1 MNVINY
7 LDQNKSKLRYRI
19 YFHNSFIITSTFIIE
34 LKKNN
39 VLKFIS
45 IFNIAIFVISFSMID
60 QLSRVYAHSF
70 TSDDSSYFLGLDKR
84 TKVELELAEKNYPL
98 NITLSMD
105 HSDNAARLVYD
116 IYYADDDIVEDSDFI
131 KRYNKEVSSSNSTT
145 YALVVADLL
154 DEILRGY
161 ADALVIDTDLTN
173 MSNLVLIDELKNL
186 AKESNPTKVPSN
198 SSDKEEEE
206 EGAESEYSK
215 LLSTNNSIFN
225 YADYE
230 TAKALLVE
238 IKGIFEN
245 HLKSPSNNV
254 TSQSVNAISKLEKDL
269 EKLSNLINNNDGSPA
284 EVMEL
289 VHLQVHPSLQKGFG
303 LQTKM
308 NMNGQMNMNG

>member
-1 MNVINY
+1 
-7 LDQNKSKLRYRI
+7 
-19 YFHNSFIITSTFIIE
+19 

-39 VLKFIS
+39 VLKFTS
-45 IFNIAIFVISFSMID
+45 IFSVAIFVISFSMVD
-60 QLSRVYAHSF
+60 QLEHVFAHSF
-70 TSDDSSYFLGLDKR
+70 NSDDSSYFLGLDKR
-84 TKVELELAEKNYPL
+84 TKIELELAEKNYPL

-154 DEILRGY
+154 DEVLRGY

-173 MSNLVLIDELKNL
+173 MSNLVLLDELKNL
-186 AKESNPTKVPSN
+186 SKQSNSNSTNFSSN
-198 SSDKEEEE
+198 SSDNNTEGTKSEE
-206 EGAESEYSK
+206 SK

-238 IKGIFEN
+238 IKDIFEN
-245 HLKSPSNNV
+245 HLKSSSKNAID
-254 TSQSVNAISKLEKDL
+254 SQSVNDISKLEKDL
-269 EKLSNLINNNDGSPA
+269 EKLYNLINNNNGSPA
-284 EVMEL
+284 DVMEL
-289 VHLQVHPSLQKGFG
+289 VHLQIHPSLQTAFG

-308 NMNGQMNMNG
+308 NMDGQMNMDG

>member
-1 MNVINY
+1 LKIINVIE
-7 LDQNKSKLRYRI
+7 
-19 YFHNSFIITSTFIIE
+19 FT
-34 LKKNN
+34 
-39 VLKFIS
+39 S
-45 IFNIAIFVISFSMID
+45 IFIIAIFVISFSMVD
-60 QLSRVYAHSF
+60 QISQVFAHSF

-84 TKVELELAEKNYPL
+84 TKIELELAEKNYPL

-116 IYYADDDIVEDSDFI
+116 IYYADDDIVEDEDFI
-131 KRYNKEVSSSNSTT
+131 KRYNKEISSSNSTT

-154 DEILRGY
+154 DEVLRGY

-173 MSNLVLIDELKNL
+173 MSNLVLLDELKNL
-186 AKESNPTKVPSN
+186 TKQPEMKSISSN
-198 SSDKEEEE
+198 SSDN
-206 EGAESEYSK
+206 EGSVSEHSK

-238 IKGIFEN
+238 IKNIFEN
-245 HLKSPSNNV
+245 HLKSSSNNA
-254 TSQSVNAISKLEKDL
+254 TSQSIIPISKLEKDL
-269 EKLSNLINNNDGSPA
+269 EKLTNIIHHNNGSPA

-289 VHLQVHPSLQKGFG
+289 VHLQIHPSLQKGFG

-308 NMNGQMNMNG
+308 NMNGQMNMNDDKN

>member
-1 MNVINY
+1 
-7 LDQNKSKLRYRI
+7 
-19 YFHNSFIITSTFIIE
+19 

-39 VLKFIS
+39 VLEFTS
-45 IFNIAIFVISFSMID
+45 IFSIAIFVISFSMVD
-60 QLSRVYAHSF
+60 QLSYVFAHSF
-70 TSDDSSYFLGLDKR
+70 NSDDSSYFLGLDKR
-84 TKVELELAEKNYPL
+84 TKIELELAEKNYPL

-154 DEILRGY
+154 DEVLRGY
-161 ADALVIDTDLTN
+161 ADALAIDTDLTN
-173 MSNLVLIDELKNL
+173 MSNLVLVDELKNL
-186 AKESNPTKVPSN
+186 AKQSNSTNISSN
-198 SSDKEEEE
+198 SSDDN
-206 EGAESEYSK
+206 EGTRSEQSK
-215 LLSTNNSIFN
+215 LVSTNNSIFN

-238 IKGIFEN
+238 IKDIFEN
-245 HLKSPSNNV
+245 HLKSVSDNATN
-254 TSQSVNAISKLEKDL
+254 SQSVNAISKLEKDL
-269 EKLSNLINNNDGSPA
+269 EKLSNLINNNGSPA

-289 VHLQVHPSLQKGFG
+289 VHLQIHPSLQAGFG

-308 NMNGQMNMNG
+308 NMDGQMNMDE

>member
-1 MNVINY
+1 MKKINVIE
-7 LDQNKSKLRYRI
+7 
-19 YFHNSFIITSTFIIE
+19 FT
-34 LKKNN
+34 
-39 VLKFIS
+39 S
-45 IFNIAIFVISFSMID
+45 IFIIAIFVISFSMVD
-60 QLSRVYAHSF
+60 QLSQVFAHSF

-116 IYYADDDIVEDSDFI
+116 IYYADDDIVEDKDFI
-131 KRYNKEVSSSNSTT
+131 KRYNKEISSSNSTT

-154 DEILRGY
+154 DEVLRGY

-173 MSNLVLIDELKNL
+173 MSNLVLLDELKNITKQPQL
-186 AKESNPTKVPSN
+186 TSISSNN
-198 SSDKEEEE
+198 SDN
-206 EGAESEYSK
+206 EGSVAEHSK

-238 IKGIFEN
+238 IKNIFEN
-245 HLKSPSNNV
+245 HLKSSSNNA
-254 TSQSVNAISKLEKDL
+254 TSQSIISISKLEKDL
-269 EKLSNLINNNDGSPA
+269 EKLTNIIHHNNGSPA

-289 VHLQVHPSLQKGFG
+289 VHLQIHPSLQKGFG

-308 NMNGQMNMNG
+308 NMNGQMNMNDDKN

>member
-1 MNVINY
+1 M
-7 LDQNKSKLRYRI
+7 
-19 YFHNSFIITSTFIIE
+19 HNSFIIISTFIIE

-39 VLKFIS
+39 VIRFTS
-45 IFNIAIFVISFSMID
+45 IFSVAIFVISFSSVD
-60 QLSRVYAHSF
+60 QISYVFAHSF
-70 TSDDSSYFLGLDKR
+70 NSDDSSYFLGLDKR
-84 TKVELELAEKNYPL
+84 TKIELELAEKNYPL

-154 DEILRGY
+154 DEVLRGY

-173 MSNLVLIDELKNL
+173 MSNLVLLDELQNL
-186 AKESNPTKVPSN
+186 TKQSN
-198 SSDKEEEE
+198 SNSTNFSSNNSDNI
-206 EGAESEYSK
+206 EGTKSEQSK
-215 LLSTNNSIFN
+215 LFSTNNSIFN

-238 IKGIFEN
+238 IKDIFEN
-245 HLKSPSNNV
+245 QLKSPSDNAIN
-254 TSQSVNAISKLEKDL
+254 SQSVNVISKLEKDL
-269 EKLSNLINNNDGSPA
+269 EKLSNLINNNNGSPA
-284 EVMEL
+284 EVMRL
-289 VHLQVHPSLQKGFG
+289 VHLQVHPSLQTAFG

-308 NMNGQMNMNG
+308 NMDGQMNMDG

>member
-1 MNVINY
+1 
-7 LDQNKSKLRYRI
+7 
-19 YFHNSFIITSTFIIE
+19 

-39 VLKFIS
+39 VLKFTS
-45 IFNIAIFVISFSMID
+45 IFSVAIFVISFSMVD
-60 QLSRVYAHSF
+60 QLEHVFAHSF
-70 TSDDSSYFLGLDKR
+70 NSDDSSYFLGLDKR
-84 TKVELELAEKNYPL
+84 TKIELELAEKNYPL

-154 DEILRGY
+154 DEVLRGY

-173 MSNLVLIDELKNL
+173 MSNLVLLDELKNL
-186 AKESNPTKVPSN
+186 SKQSNSNSTNFSSN
-198 SSDKEEEE
+198 SSDNNT
-206 EGAESEYSK
+206 EGTKSEQSK

-238 IKGIFEN
+238 IKDIFEN
-245 HLKSPSNNV
+245 HLKSSSKNAID
-254 TSQSVNAISKLEKDL
+254 SQSVNDISKLEKDL
-269 EKLSNLINNNDGSPA
+269 EKLYNLINNNNGSPA
-284 EVMEL
+284 DVMEL
-289 VHLQVHPSLQKGFG
+289 VHLQIHPSLQTAFG

-308 NMNGQMNMNG
+308 NMDGQMNMDG

>member
-1 MNVINY
+1 MKKINVIG
-7 LDQNKSKLRYRI
+7 
-19 YFHNSFIITSTFIIE
+19 FT
-34 LKKNN
+34 
-39 VLKFIS
+39 S
-45 IFNIAIFVISFSMID
+45 IFIIAIFVISFSMVD
-60 QLSRVYAHSF
+60 QLSQVFAHSF

-116 IYYADDDIVEDSDFI
+116 IYYADDDIVEDNDFI
-131 KRYNKEVSSSNSTT
+131 KRYNKEISSSNSTT

-154 DEILRGY
+154 DEVLRGY

-186 AKESNPTKVPSN
+186 AKESNSTTVPSN
-198 SSDKEEEE
+198 SSDKEE
-206 EGAESEYSK
+206 GSESEYSK

-238 IKGIFEN
+238 IKDIFEN
-245 HLKSPSNNV
+245 HLKSPSNNA
-254 TSQSVNAISKLEKDL
+254 TSQSVNVISKLEKDL
-269 EKLSNLINNNDGSPA
+269 EKLSNITNNNDGSPA

-289 VHLQVHPSLQKGFG
+289 VHLQIHPSLQKGFG

-308 NMNGQMNMNG
+308 NMNEQMNMNDDKN

>member
-1 MNVINY
+1 MKKINVIE
-7 LDQNKSKLRYRI
+7 
-19 YFHNSFIITSTFIIE
+19 FT
-34 LKKNN
+34 
-39 VLKFIS
+39 S
-45 IFNIAIFVISFSMID
+45 IFIIAIFVISFSMVD
-60 QLSRVYAHSF
+60 QLSQVFAHSF

-105 HSDNAARLVYD
+105 HSDNAARLVD
-116 IYYADDDIVEDSDFI
+116 EIYYADDDIVEDNDFI
-131 KRYNKEVSSSNSTT
+131 KRYNKEISSSNSTT

-154 DEILRGY
+154 DEVLRGY

-173 MSNLVLIDELKNL
+173 MSNLVLLDELKNL
-186 AKESNPTKVPSN
+186 TKQPELTSISSNN
-198 SSDKEEEE
+198 SDN
-206 EGAESEYSK
+206 EGSVSEHSK

-238 IKGIFEN
+238 IKNIFEN
-245 HLKSPSNNV
+245 HLKSSSNNA
-254 TSQSVNAISKLEKDL
+254 TSQSIIPISKLEKDL
-269 EKLSNLINNNDGSPA
+269 EKLTNIIHHNNRSPA

-289 VHLQVHPSLQKGFG
+289 VHLQIHPSLQKGFG

-308 NMNGQMNMNG
+308 K

>member
-1 MNVINY
+1 MKIINVI
-7 LDQNKSKLRYRI
+7 
-19 YFHNSFIITSTFIIE
+19 
-34 LKKNN
+34 
-39 VLKFIS
+39 KFTS
-45 IFNIAIFVISFSMID
+45 IFIIAIFVISFSMVD
-60 QLSRVYAHSF
+60 QISQVFAHSF

-116 IYYADDDIVEDSDFI
+116 IYYADDDIVEDNDFI
-131 KRYNKEVSSSNSTT
+131 KRYNKENSSSNSTT

-154 DEILRGY
+154 DEVLRGY

-173 MSNLVLIDELKNL
+173 MSNLVLLDELKNL
-186 AKESNPTKVPSN
+186 TKQSKLKSISSN
-198 SSDKEEEE
+198 SSDN
-206 EGAESEYSK
+206 EGSVSEHSK

-230 TAKALLVE
+230 TAKTLLVE
-238 IKGIFEN
+238 IKNIFEN
-245 HLKSPSNNV
+245 HLKSSSFNNA
-254 TSQSVNAISKLEKDL
+254 TSQSIIPISKLEKDL
-269 EKLSNLINNNDGSPA
+269 EKLTNIIHPNNGSPA

-289 VHLQVHPSLQKGFG
+289 VHLQIHPSLQKGFG

-308 NMNGQMNMNG
+308 NMNGQMNMNDDKN

>member
-1 MNVINY
+1 
-7 LDQNKSKLRYRI
+7 
-19 YFHNSFIITSTFIIE
+19 
-34 LKKNN
+34 
-39 VLKFIS
+39 
-45 IFNIAIFVISFSMID
+45 MID
-60 QLSRVYAHSF
+60 QLSQVFAHSF

-116 IYYADDDIVEDSDFI
+116 IYYADDDIVEDKDFI
-131 KRYNKEVSSSNSTT
+131 KRYNKEISSSNSTT

-154 DEILRGY
+154 DEVLRGY

-186 AKESNPTKVPSN
+186 SKQSNSNSTNFSSN
-198 SSDKEEEE
+198 SSDNNT
-206 EGAESEYSK
+206 EGTKSEQSK

-238 IKGIFEN
+238 IKDIFEN
-245 HLKSPSNNV
+245 HLKSSSNNAIG
-254 TSQSVNAISKLEKDL
+254 SQSVNDVSKLEKDL
-269 EKLSNLINNNDGSPA
+269 EKLSNLINNNNGSPA

-289 VHLQVHPSLQKGFG
+289 VHLQIHPSLQTAFG

-308 NMNGQMNMNG
+308 NMDGQMNMDAQMNMDG

>member
-1 MNVINY
+1 MKKINVIE
-7 LDQNKSKLRYRI
+7 
-19 YFHNSFIITSTFIIE
+19 FT
-34 LKKNN
+34 
-39 VLKFIS
+39 S
-45 IFNIAIFVISFSMID
+45 IFIIAIFVISFSMVD
-60 QLSRVYAHSF
+60 QLSQVFAHSF

-116 IYYADDDIVEDSDFI
+116 IYYADDDIVEDKDFI
-131 KRYNKEVSSSNSTT
+131 KRYNKEISSSNSTT

-154 DEILRGY
+154 DQVLRGY

-173 MSNLVLIDELKNL
+173 MSNLVLLDELKNQ
-186 AKESNPTKVPSN
+186 TKQSKLTNISSN
-198 SSDKEEEE
+198 SSDN
-206 EGAESEYSK
+206 EGSVSEHSK

-238 IKGIFEN
+238 IKNIFEN
-245 HLKSPSNNV
+245 HLKSSSNNDNA
-254 TSQSVNAISKLEKDL
+254 TSQSIIPISKLEKDL
-269 EKLSNLINNNDGSPA
+269 EKLTNIIHHNNSSPA

-289 VHLQVHPSLQKGFG
+289 VHLQIHPSLQKGFG

-308 NMNGQMNMNG
+308 NMNGQMNMNDDKN

>member
-1 MNVINY
+1 MKKINVIE
-7 LDQNKSKLRYRI
+7 
-19 YFHNSFIITSTFIIE
+19 FT
-34 LKKNN
+34 
-39 VLKFIS
+39 S
-45 IFNIAIFVISFSMID
+45 IFITAIFVISFSMVD
-60 QLSRVYAHSF
+60 QLSQVFAHSF

-116 IYYADDDIVEDSDFI
+116 IYYADDDIVEDNDFI
-131 KRYNKEVSSSNSTT
+131 KRYNKEISSSNSTT

-154 DEILRGY
+154 DEVLRGY

-173 MSNLVLIDELKNL
+173 MSNLVLLDELKNL
-186 AKESNPTKVPSN
+186 TKQPELTSISSN
-198 SSDKEEEE
+198 SSDN
-206 EGAESEYSK
+206 EGSVSEHSK

-238 IKGIFEN
+238 IKNIFEN
-245 HLKSPSNNV
+245 HLKSSSNNA
-254 TSQSVNAISKLEKDL
+254 TSQSIIPISKLGKDL
-269 EKLSNLINNNDGSPA
+269 EKLINIIHHNNGSPA

-289 VHLQVHPSLQKGFG
+289 VHLQIHPSLQKGFG

-308 NMNGQMNMNG
+308 NMNGQMNMNDDKN

>member
-1 MNVINY
+1 
-7 LDQNKSKLRYRI
+7 
-19 YFHNSFIITSTFIIE
+19 

-39 VLKFIS
+39 VIRFTS
-45 IFNIAIFVISFSMID
+45 IFSVAIFVISFSSVD
-60 QLSRVYAHSF
+60 QISYVFAHSF
-70 TSDDSSYFLGLDKR
+70 NSDDSSYFLGLDKR
-84 TKVELELAEKNYPL
+84 TKIELELAEKNYPL

-154 DEILRGY
+154 DEVLRGY

-173 MSNLVLIDELKNL
+173 MSNLVLLDELQNL
-186 AKESNPTKVPSN
+186 TKQSN
-198 SSDKEEEE
+198 SNSTNFSSNNSDNI
-206 EGAESEYSK
+206 EGTKSEQSK
-215 LLSTNNSIFN
+215 LFSTNNSIFN

-238 IKGIFEN
+238 IKDIFEN
-245 HLKSPSNNV
+245 QLKSPSDNAIN
-254 TSQSVNAISKLEKDL
+254 SQSVNVISKLEKDL
-269 EKLSNLINNNDGSPA
+269 EKLSNLINNNNNDGSPA
-284 EVMEL
+284 EVMKL
-289 VHLQVHPSLQKGFG
+289 VHLQIHPSLQTAFG

-308 NMNGQMNMNG
+308 NMDGQMNMDG

>member
-1 MNVINY
+1 
-7 LDQNKSKLRYRI
+7 
-19 YFHNSFIITSTFIIE
+19 

-39 VLKFIS
+39 VIRFTS
-45 IFNIAIFVISFSMID
+45 IFSVAIFVISFSSVD
-60 QLSRVYAHSF
+60 QISYVFAHSF
-70 TSDDSSYFLGLDKR
+70 NSDDSSYFLGLDKR
-84 TKVELELAEKNYPL
+84 TKIELELAEKNYPL

-154 DEILRGY
+154 DEVLRGY

-173 MSNLVLIDELKNL
+173 MSNLVLLDELQNL
-186 AKESNPTKVPSN
+186 TKQSN
-198 SSDKEEEE
+198 SNSTNFSSNNSDNI
-206 EGAESEYSK
+206 EGTKSEQSK
-215 LLSTNNSIFN
+215 LFSTNNSIFN

-238 IKGIFEN
+238 IKDIFEN
-245 HLKSPSNNV
+245 QLKLPSDNAIN
-254 TSQSVNAISKLEKDL
+254 SQSVNAISKLEKDL
-269 EKLSNLINNNDGSPA
+269 EKLSNLINNNNGSPA
-284 EVMEL
+284 EVMRL
-289 VHLQVHPSLQKGFG
+289 VHLQVHPSLQTAFG

-308 NMNGQMNMNG
+308 NMDGQMNMDG

>member
-1 MNVINY
+1 LKKINVIEFTF
-7 LDQNKSKLRYRI
+7 I
-19 YFHNSFIITSTFIIE
+19 FIIA
-34 LKKNN
+34 
-39 VLKFIS
+39 V
-45 IFNIAIFVISFSMID
+45 FVISFSMVD
-60 QLSRVYAHSF
+60 QLSQVFAHSF

-105 HSDNAARLVYD
+105 HSDNAATLVD
-116 IYYADDDIVEDSDFI
+116 EIYYADDDIVEDNDFM
-131 KRYNKEVSSSNSTT
+131 KRYNKENSSSNSTT

-154 DEILRGY
+154 DQVLRGY

-173 MSNLVLIDELKNL
+173 MSNLVLLDELKNQTKQSKL
-186 AKESNPTKVPSN
+186 ESISSN
-198 SSDKEEEE
+198 SSDN
-206 EGAESEYSK
+206 EGSVSEHSK

-238 IKGIFEN
+238 IKNIFEN
-245 HLKSPSNNV
+245 NLKSSSNNA
-254 TSQSVNAISKLEKDL
+254 TSQSITPVSKLEKDL
-269 EKLSNLINNNDGSPA
+269 EKLTNIIHRNNGSPA

-289 VHLQVHPSLQKGFG
+289 VHLQIHPSLQKGFG

-308 NMNGQMNMNG
+308 NMNGQMNMNDDKN

>member
-1 MNVINY
+1 MV
-7 LDQNKSKLRYRI
+7 
-19 YFHNSFIITSTFIIE
+19 
-34 LKKNN
+34 
-39 VLKFIS
+39 
-45 IFNIAIFVISFSMID
+45 D
-60 QLSRVYAHSF
+60 QLAHVFAHSF
-70 TSDDSSYFLGLDKR
+70 NSDDSSYFLGLDKR
-84 TKVELELAEKNYPL
+84 TKIELELAEKNYPL

-154 DEILRGY
+154 DEVLRGY

-173 MSNLVLIDELKNL
+173 MSNLVLLDELKNL
-186 AKESNPTKVPSN
+186 SKQSNSNSTNFSSN
-198 SSDKEEEE
+198 SSDNNTEGTKSEE
-206 EGAESEYSK
+206 SK

-238 IKGIFEN
+238 IKDIFEN
-245 HLKSPSNNV
+245 HLKSSNNLTNKSTNV
-254 TSQSVNAISKLEKDL
+254 LLTLEKNL
-269 EKLSNLINNNDGSPA
+269 EKLSNLINNNNNNNGSPA

-289 VHLQVHPSLQKGFG
+289 VHLQIHPSLQTAFG

-308 NMNGQMNMNG
+308 NMNMGQMNMNMGQMNMNMSGVMKME

>member
-1 MNVINY
+1 
-7 LDQNKSKLRYRI
+7 
-19 YFHNSFIITSTFIIE
+19 

-39 VLKFIS
+39 VIRFTS
-45 IFNIAIFVISFSMID
+45 IFSVAIFVISFSSVD
-60 QLSRVYAHSF
+60 QISYVFAHSF
-70 TSDDSSYFLGLDKR
+70 NSDDSSYFLGLDKR
-84 TKVELELAEKNYPL
+84 TKIELELAEKNYPL

-154 DEILRGY
+154 DEVLRGY

-173 MSNLVLIDELKNL
+173 MSNLVLLDELQNL
-186 AKESNPTKVPSN
+186 TKQSN
-198 SSDKEEEE
+198 SNSTNFSSNNSDNI
-206 EGAESEYSK
+206 EGTKSEQSK
-215 LLSTNNSIFN
+215 LFSTNNSIFN

-238 IKGIFEN
+238 IKDIFEN
-245 HLKSPSNNV
+245 QLKSPSDNAIN
-254 TSQSVNAISKLEKDL
+254 SQSVNVISKLEKDL
-269 EKLSNLINNNDGSPA
+269 EKLSNLINNNNGSPA
-284 EVMEL
+284 EVMRL
-289 VHLQVHPSLQKGFG
+289 VHLQVHPSLQTAFG

-308 NMNGQMNMNG
+308 NMDGQMNMDG

>member
-1 MNVINY
+1 
-7 LDQNKSKLRYRI
+7 
-19 YFHNSFIITSTFIIE
+19 

-39 VLKFIS
+39 VIKFTS
-45 IFNIAIFVISFSMID
+45 IFSVAIFVISFSSVD
-60 QLSRVYAHSF
+60 QISYVFAHSF
-70 TSDDSSYFLGLDKR
+70 NSDDSSYFLGLDKR
-84 TKVELELAEKNYPL
+84 TKIELELAEKNYPL

-154 DEILRGY
+154 DEVLRGY

-173 MSNLVLIDELKNL
+173 MSNLVLLDELQNL
-186 AKESNPTKVPSN
+186 TKQSN
-198 SSDKEEEE
+198 SNSTNFSSNNSDNI
-206 EGAESEYSK
+206 EGTKSEQSK
-215 LLSTNNSIFN
+215 LFSTNNSIFN

-238 IKGIFEN
+238 IKDIFEN
-245 HLKSPSNNV
+245 QLKLPSDNAIN
-254 TSQSVNAISKLEKDL
+254 SQSVNAISKLEKDL
-269 EKLSNLINNNDGSPA
+269 EKLSNLINNNNGSPA
-284 EVMEL
+284 EVMRL
-289 VHLQVHPSLQKGFG
+289 VHLQVHPSLQTAFG

-308 NMNGQMNMNG
+308 NMDGQMNMDG

>member
-1 MNVINY
+1 M
-7 LDQNKSKLRYRI
+7 
-19 YFHNSFIITSTFIIE
+19 
-34 LKKNN
+34 KKNN
-39 VLKFIS
+39 VLKFTS
-45 IFNIAIFVISFSMID
+45 IFSIAIFVISFSLVD

-105 HSDNAARLVYD
+105 HADNAARLVYD

-154 DEILRGY
+154 DEVLRGY

-186 AKESNPTKVPSN
+186 AKESNSTTVSSN
-198 SSDKEEEE
+198 SSYKEE
-206 EGAESEYSK
+206 GGSESEYSK
-215 LLSTNNSIFN
+215 LFSTNNSIFN

-230 TAKALLVE
+230 TANALLVE
-238 IKGIFEN
+238 IKDIFEN
-245 HLKSPSNNV
+245 HLKSPSNNA
-254 TSQSVNAISKLEKDL
+254 TSQSVNVISKLEKDL

-289 VHLQVHPSLQKGFG
+289 VHLQIHPSLQKGFG